1 MPQRDRARD
10 RVPEILGTMTLSN
23 RRDRPNLSA
32 AGTDVGVNGSGK
44 DHPKMQ
50 VNTNIGALSALRNLS
65 VNDSATTKSI
75 ERLSSGFRIN
85 RAGDDA
91 AGLVI
96 SEGLRSQIGGL
107 KVAMRNAQDGIS
119 VAQTA
124 EGALNEVHSILQRMR
139 DLAVQSANGSNSAD
153 AQDALNAE
161 VTQLKAELDRIGNTT
176 NFNGV
181 NLLDAATTL
190 DFQVGSTIDAD
201 NTISIDT
208 VDATSTGLA
217 VNAIDIGSTGDAAA
231 AQTAIDTAINTVST
245 SRASFGAAQNR
256 FEHTIASLGVAVENL
271 SASESRIR
279 DVDMAA
285 EMAELTKRQVLTQAG
300 TAMVAQANSSI
311 QSVVNL
317 LR

>member
-1 MPQRDRARD
+1 
-10 RVPEILGTMTLSN
+10 
-23 RRDRPNLSA
+23 
-32 AGTDVGVNGSGK
+32 
-44 DHPKMQ
+44 MQ
-50 VNTNIGALSALRNLS
+50 VNTNVGALSALRNLS
-65 VNDSATTKSI
+65 VNDAATTKSI

-139 DLAVQSANGSNSAD
+139 DLSVQSANGSNSDD
-153 AQDALNAE
+153 AKDALNAE
-161 VTQLKAELDRIGNTT
+161 VTQLKAELDRIGTTT

-181 NLLDAATTL
+181 NLLDTTAVAALT
-190 DFQVGSTIDAD
+190 FQVGSTIDAD

-208 VDATSTGLA
+208 VDATSAGL
-217 VNAIDIGSTGDAAA
+217 VVDAIDIGATGDAAA
-231 AQTAIDTAINTVST
+231 AQTAIDTAINAVST

-285 EMAELTKRQVLTQAG
+285 EMSELTKRQVLTQAG